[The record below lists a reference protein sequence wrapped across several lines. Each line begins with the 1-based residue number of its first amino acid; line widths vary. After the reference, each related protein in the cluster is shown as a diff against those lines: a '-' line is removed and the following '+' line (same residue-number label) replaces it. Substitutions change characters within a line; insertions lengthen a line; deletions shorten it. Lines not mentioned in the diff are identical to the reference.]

1 MAKRKKAIE
10 RYEGDLSTAQIAAGM
25 NAARRN
31 AIRLFEDAK
40 VMIEVKRFPTACSL
54 AILSIEESGKVSLL
68 RGLSTAPTAKHLKQA
83 WKDYRD
89 HQSKNAAWIIAELAA
104 KGAQTLDDLAP
115 MYDPQSDHSAVLDV
129 IKQLGFYTDCYGKA
143 HWSEPIEIINEKLAQ
158 QMLFVAKV
166 LLPKSETSE
175 REIQLWVKH
184 VGHREWGT
192 GDMAR
197 GALEFAKAMI
207 EEGLSTRSIEEV
219 ERFYCPDTFVGVGS
233 LGRK

>member
-1 MAKRKKAIE
+1 MVKQKKVIE
-10 RYEGDLSTAQIAAGM
+10 RYEGELSAAQIAAGM

-40 VMIEVKRFPTACSL
+40 VMMERERFPSAGSL

-68 RGLSTAPTAKHLKQA
+68 RALSIAPTTMHLRQA
-83 WKDYRD
+83 WKDYRN

-115 MYDPQSDHSAVLDV
+115 IYDPQSDHPAVLDV

-143 HWSEPIEIINEKLAQ
+143 HWSEPIEIIDETLAQ
-158 QMLFVAKV
+158 RMLFIAQV
-166 LLPKSETSE
+166 LLPKSDTSE

-184 VGHREWGT
+184 VGCREWGT
-192 GDMAR
+192 RDMAR

-207 EEGLSTRSIEEV
+207 EEGLSTQSIEEV
-219 ERFYCPDTFVGVGS
+219 ERFYCPDTFVGVRS
-233 LGRK
+233 LRGE